1 MTDETH
7 RSAEHIPA
15 LATARMSPNLGAPQK
30 GRALVAGIDPEG
42 EELICRALRCAQ
54 IEPVVTQN
62 VFDAFFGDD
71 ETTYEVL
78 ILGGDLKDIHELR
91 GLGIQLPIL
100 AVLPNAAVETRVE
113 ALDMGADDCL
123 GPPFATAELVAR
135 SRALC
140 RRRGAA
146 AEEWKLTSGDLSLC
160 LETRTAKRNG
170 HSVRLTP
177 TEAEILRLFIQN
189 QGRVLSP
196 ERIARTLWSDPA
208 DVSSNLIS
216 VHIRNLRRK
225 VASGLRSQSIQTLRG
240 SGYVMA
246 EQDAAATSD

>member
-1 MTDETH
+1 MIDETD
-7 RSAEHIPA
+7 RSAEHGQA
-15 LATARMSPNLGAPQK
+15 QARQRMSPDFGRQQK
-30 GRALVAGIDPEG
+30 GRALVAGMDPEG
-42 EELICRALRCAQ
+42 EELICRALRCAK
-54 IEPVVTQN
+54 IEPTATLD
-62 VFDAFFGDD
+62 VFDAFFGDE
-71 ETTYEVL
+71 ETAYEVL
-78 ILGGDLKDIHELR
+78 ILGGNLKDIRELR
-91 GLGIQLPIL
+91 GLGIQVPIL
-100 AVLPNAAVETRVE
+100 AVLPNGSVETRIE
-113 ALDMGADDCL
+113 ALDLGADDCL

-140 RRRGAA
+140 RRHNPAP
-146 AEEWKLTSGDLSLC
+146 EEWKLTSGDLSLC
-160 LETRTAKRNG
+160 FETRTAKRNG

-196 ERIARTLWSDPA
+196 ERIARTLWPDPA

-246 EQDAAATSD
+246 ENDAPAHSE

>member
-1 MTDETH
+1 MTDELQ
-7 RSAEHIPA
+7 RSIER
-15 LATARMSPNLGAPQK
+15 LREQATQRVSPTFGIQQK
-30 GRALVAGIDPEG
+30 ARALVAGIDHEG
-42 EELICRALRCAQ
+42 EELICRALRFAK
-54 IEPVVTQN
+54 IEPTVSLN
-62 VFDAFFGDD
+62 VFDAFFGDE
-71 ETTYEVL
+71 ETAYDIL
-78 ILGGDLKDIHELR
+78 ILGGDLKDVEELR
-91 GLGIQLPIL
+91 SLGIQLPIL
-100 AVLPNAAVETRVE
+100 AVLPDSAVQTRVD
-113 ALDMGADDCL
+113 ALEVGADDCL

-140 RRRGAA
+140 RRRNSAT
-146 AEEWKLTSGDLSLC
+146 EEWKLTSGDLSLC
-160 LETRTAKRNG
+160 FETRTAKRNG

-196 ERIARTLWSDPA
+196 ERIARTLWPDPA

-240 SGYVMA
+240 SGYVMS
-246 EQDAAATSD
+246 EPDAPAHGE